1 MKKTLFLLA
10 AASLLTSCYEDKGN
24 YDYSFATMNAIDSVQ
39 LVPKPLRAMGGDL
52 IEFTQPLSVADTL
65 QRIEV
70 RFNQSVST
78 DLSQLDFQWMRS
90 YRKGDA
96 MVRDTIT
103 TPGYL
108 DLYLPVGAPMS
119 YDVMLRIYDR
129 STTLSHYEKFK
140 VATRPIFKNSLFF
153 LHGEEG
159 NVRLGNVEQLGG
171 EIEARSDA
179 YALLFPTAE
188 NPVPKANRLFYLAM
202 MDISEFMRPREANF
216 LVATSSDGDSRA
228 FYPFGLQSRWDNY
241 KNFVLPQT
249 NRGVLVPD
257 QIGMTGDPSNQSNYY
272 YLITKDGQF
281 ATARH
286 YLSFKTPNTDGEKD
300 YRVEA
305 GAIGYEEFLF
315 WDAKYNRFLHINKD
329 DAYGIWRE
337 RDALEAKLENPIR
350 DARVDFS
357 QLPEGMSPVGKKAL
371 FAYVQYR
378 EDYEHANPL
387 FIFRDTLTGRNFLYE
402 LHQLAASE
410 KGGYKDDNGK
420 GGGGNSDGPAYDIN
434 VEELQN
440 FDPSNPR
447 LILFNT
453 YFPTNYL
460 FYTKGGSLIR
470 YNTNNGDNVVLYTA
484 PAGYEIACMKLRQE
498 NTFVYSGDLGLYL
511 SLGLNKGENGAV
523 VELKFNTNGDLDKTF
538 PSNFVDRDNDG
549 VPFGKILDVQFVHE
563 YSYQTPDYMQ

>member
-1 MKKTLFLLA
+1 
-10 AASLLTSCYEDKGN
+10 
-24 YDYSFATMNAIDSVQ
+24 
-39 LVPKPLRAMGGDL
+39 
-52 IEFTQPLSVADTL
+52 
-65 QRIEV
+65 
-70 RFNQSVST
+70 
-78 DLSQLDFQWMRS
+78 
-90 YRKGDA
+90 
-96 MVRDTIT
+96 
-103 TPGYL
+103 
-108 DLYLPVGAPMS
+108 
-119 YDVMLRIYDR
+119 
-129 STTLSHYEKFK
+129 
-140 VATRPIFKNSLFF
+140 
-153 LHGEEG
+153 
-159 NVRLGNVEQLGG
+159 
-171 EIEARSDA
+171 
-179 YALLFPTAE
+179 
-188 NPVPKANRLFYLAM
+188 
-202 MDISEFMRPREANF
+202 
-216 LVATSSDGDSRA
+216 
-228 FYPFGLQSRWDNY
+228 
-241 KNFVLPQT
+241 
-249 NRGVLVPD
+249 
-257 QIGMTGDPSNQSNYY
+257 
-272 YLITKDGQF
+272 
-281 ATARH
+281 
-286 YLSFKTPNTDGEKD
+286 
-300 YRVEA
+300 
-305 GAIGYEEFLF
+305 
-315 WDAKYNRFLHINKD
+315 
-329 DAYGIWRE
+329 
-337 RDALEAKLENPIR
+337 
-350 DARVDFS
+350 
-357 QLPEGMSPVGKKAL
+357 PEGMSPVGKKAL

-410 KGGYKDDNGK
+410 KGGDKDDNGK